1 MTGPAVAS
9 PDPLAQLLA
18 LKAQGTPD
26 PLDALVALKNGN
38 ADPMAKWHADFKSGK
53 LQRDVTNANE
63 ADAATIPDYPRL
75 AAVAEAAQTP
85 MAGLPGGA
93 LALSALR
100 KTEGDTRPFAEIQ
113 GDVNRETSD
122 VPYASALG
130 RSVGGMASIGA
141 LPGATGLKAGAM
153 LGGADQIANNDP
165 HSGAVARIVRG
176 VGGAAVGGALGG
188 LTDAAITGTRALMA
202 PGASE
207 AVQAAQGARSEANA
221 STIGPSYKT
230 AEDQAG
236 RYYGNL
242 AQRQAAVKESLGR
255 VTGKA
260 PLALPAPGQSAV
272 AQQEARQGFINHDFT
287 NGPAPTLE
295 QSAAHDF
302 TSTTPDGEPFHDSG
316 LLQQDF
322 TKEVPIGQ
330 RAAND
335 VNVRQTTSPVVP
347 SSASVPRGP
356 TGANAVSAMLD
367 HPNVAPYA
375 NMIRN
380 SEVGANMNDAEIGNE
395 AYRMFSEL
403 QGKKMAITANGDFA
417 PATNFQLRNIGALKD
432 KLRTALAQVEP
443 DFPEAVATHA
453 EMSQPITAMK
463 EGYNAARQTLGG
475 PVPAKALGIPAKD
488 PTAYLRQTVPT
499 QTPEQANA
507 AVLGV
512 LSRTK
517 GNIGLSPN
525 PLTGFGVGK
534 SAAAVNRIQPLV
546 NALDQQGG
554 NGLPSSLRNVLLAL
568 SQGQATP

>member
-230 AEDQAG
+230 AGDQAK
-236 RYYGNL
+236 RYFATYSSPPELTAAL
-242 AQRQAAVKESLGR
+242 AH
-255 VTGKA
+255 
-260 PLALPAPGQSAV
+260 PG
-272 AQQEARQGFINHDFT
+272 I
-287 NGPAPTLE
+287 
-295 QSAAHDF
+295 
-302 TSTTPDGEPFHDSG
+302 
-316 LLQQDF
+316 
-322 TKEVPIGQ
+322 
-330 RAAND
+330 
-335 VNVRQTTSPVVP
+335 
-347 SSASVPRGP
+347 
-356 TGANAVSAMLD
+356 
-367 HPNVAPYA
+367 APYA
-375 NMIRN
+375 NAIKN
-380 SEVGANMNDAEIGNE
+380 SELGATMNDAQVGDE
-395 AYRMFSEL
+395 AYRMMSEL
-403 QGKKMAITANGDFA
+403 QGKKLTIGANGEST
-417 PATNFQLRNIGALKD
+417 PATDFQVRNLGALKTRL
-432 KLRTALAQVEP
+432 KTALASVEP